1 MRKNRD
7 TEHEKRMRKMI
18 LLCGLCAIILSVST
32 YAWFIGM
39 KTVNVST
46 FNVDIS
52 SVESL
57 YLSLDGKNWANT
69 VTINESN
76 YMAPRN
82 DGGTS
87 SVFTSAQ
94 NNTNAWGQLIPLSTV
109 GNIDGEASTLIMYE
123 KGSLTATKGGY
134 RLMASRVK
142 NYYEEGEAKPTVPGT
157 DKFKSH
163 AEANGY
169 VAFDLFIKNMS
180 GEAYYEQLQPGV
192 EGNEEAIYLTPESD
206 VTVSSVGGIAG
217 TGIEN
222 SVRVAFTQ
230 VGRVKASTSDG
241 LEGSDDGAH
250 IVQNISCGG
259 NGSAGETYS
268 VTMGGASATVTGIC
282 AKQAT
287 IWEPNDAKHVQNALN
302 WYDTSCS
309 KRNLNTNIGTANE
322 DFSYQTGS
330 SGKCKTI
337 GLTDSVHT
345 YAIADEIDWRDYVDV
360 YDGAD
365 YNGYT
370 ADVADKLEDIGG
382 NKKLLSVETFK
393 DSDKLRFG
401 VNRKSFMML
410 APNSITKVRVYVW
423 IEGQDID
430 NYDFASLGKK
440 ISVAFGFTKERF
452 YGSDVGYV
460 NENQPELPND
470 NTGVDGYETYF
481 NTPSV
486 TQSN

>member
-1 MRKNRD
+1 MRKSRD

-69 VTINESN
+69 VTISESN
-76 YMAPRN
+76 YMAPAN
-82 DGGTS
+82 DGNTS
-87 SVFTSAQ
+87 SVYTSAQ
-94 NNTNAWGQLIPLSTV
+94 NNTNAWGQLIPLSSIGT
-109 GNIDGEASTLIMYE
+109 IDGEASTLIMYE

-142 NYYEEGEAKPTVPGT
+142 NYYEADEVKSYIAGT
-157 DKFKSH
+157 NVDKVKSH

-180 GEAYYEQLQPGV
+180 GEAYYETLQPGV
-192 EGNEEAIYLTPESD
+192 EGNEEAVYLTPESD
-206 VTVSSVGGIAG
+206 VTVSSAGGIAG

-230 VGRVKASTSDG
+230 VGRVKATVSDT

-250 IVQNISCGG
+250 IVQSISCGG
-259 NGSAGETYS
+259 NGEAGDTYS
-268 VTMGGASATVTGIC
+268 VTRGSVVATVTGIC

-302 WYDTSCS
+302 WYQTSCT
-309 KRNLNTNIGTANE
+309 KRNPGTP
-322 DFSYQTGS
+322 FSYSTAA
-330 SGKCKTI
+330 CKSI
-337 GLTDSVHT
+337 GLTESVTT
-345 YAIADEIDWRDYVDV
+345 YAIGDEIDWSDYVDV
-360 YDGAD
+360 YDGEQ

-370 ADVADKLEDIGG
+370 ADIGNELADVTEGG
-382 NKKLLSVETFK
+382 KKLLALTTFK

-410 APNSITKVRVYVW
+410 APNSITKVRVYIW

-470 NTGVDGYETYF
+470 NTGVVGYETYF

>member
-1 MRKNRD
+1 MKNKRD

-57 YLSLDGKNWANT
+57 YLSLDGQNWANT

-76 YMAPRN
+76 FMAPAN
-82 DGGTS
+82 DGSTS
-87 SVFTSAQ
+87 SVFTSTE
-94 NNTNAWGQLIPLSTV
+94 NNTNAWGQLIPLSSV
-109 GNIDGEASTLIMYE
+109 GKIDGDASTLIMYE

-142 NYYEEGEAKPTVPGT
+142 NYYEEGESKPTVTGT
-157 DKFKSH
+157 TKYKSH

-180 GEAYYEQLQPGV
+180 GEAYYETLQPGV

-241 LEGSDDGAH
+241 LSGSLDGAH
-250 IVQNISCGG
+250 IVQSISCGG
-259 NGSAGETYS
+259 NGEAGETYS
-268 VTMGGASATVTGIC
+268 VTMGGATATITGIC

-287 IWEPNDAKHVQNALN
+287 IWEPNDAKHVQNAIN
-302 WYDTSCS
+302 WYNTSCAH
-309 KRNLNTNIGTANE
+309 RNSNDASGFNYTVESACNAVGLN
-322 DFSYQTGS
+322 Q
-330 SGKCKTI
+330 
-337 GLTDSVHT
+337 SVTT
-345 YAIADEIDWRDYVDV
+345 YAIADEIDWSDYVDV
-360 YDGAD
+360 YDGSD
-365 YNGYT
+365 YNGYS
-370 ADVADKLEDIGG
+370 ADIASDIDDVGTDG
-382 NKKLLSVETFK
+382 KKLLSVETFK
-393 DSDKLRFG
+393 DTDKLTFG

-460 NENQPELPND
+460 NEAQPNLPND
-470 NTGVDGYETYF
+470 NTDIPGYETYF

-486 TQSN
+486 TQ